1 MAIRGTIDGRSL
13 ANLLREFYLARRT
26 GVLEVVQPEAEYHF
40 HVVQGDLHLSKG
52 HPLAT
57 TLREFLRL
65 QGIARRSYSSAI
77 DSPPERAAA
86 LRLLGELVDRMTLAL
101 ADVKTGAFM
110 FSDDLA
116 KLPVDLLGPFPTS
129 YLIMALA
136 VHELDEQQLLQHL
149 GGLGRSLVANT
160 QAPALSQMFSIDPS
174 EMYLLS
180 RAERPIAVGDLI
192 QQLPG
197 DRFKA
202 LRQIARLESVDLL
215 QTAEKASDAHD
226 LRAPQGDLLQSMV
239 HRFRERIGQRLVK
252 QPLELAPEQHRALLA
267 DLVAR
272 VGSMSHY
279 ELLGVGFHDDED
291 AVTRAYEELA
301 RKVHPDHLL
310 RLNLKGRESAVNL
323 LFERATLAYL
333 TLADTE
339 RRAIYNQE
347 AGIESSRPASEGER
361 DVEQRAVARDHYQR
375 AVELVENE
383 DYHFAL
389 ELVRQA
395 LRTEQRP
402 EYFALLGKIQSKN
415 PNWLGKAADSYRQA
429 IHHDPNNPHYRVA
442 LGRLLARTGD
452 SQRAKVHYRAALQ
465 QAPESREAIEAL
477 RELEGDRTLGS
488 KSGWLI
494 VEKIKKLLEP
504 KTEETS

>member
-13 ANLLREFYLARRT
+13 AKLLREFYLSRRT
-26 GVLEVVQPEAEYHF
+26 GVLEIVQPEAEYHF

-52 HPLAT
+52 HPLAA

-65 QGIARRSYSSAI
+65 QEIARRSYSSAI
-77 DSPPERAAA
+77 DSPPERAGA
-86 LRLLGELVDRMTLAL
+86 LRLLGELVDRMTTAL
-101 ADVKTGAFM
+101 SDVKTGEFH

-116 KLPVDLLGPFPTS
+116 KLPVDLLGPFPTG
-129 YLIMALA
+129 YLIMSLA
-136 VHELDEQQLLQHL
+136 VHELGEPELLKQL
-149 GGLGRSLVANT
+149 GGLSRSLIANT

-180 RAERPIAVGDLI
+180 RAERPVSVGDLI

-202 LRQIARLESVDLL
+202 LRQIARLEAVDLL
-215 QTAEKASDAHD
+215 QTAETGTDS
-226 LRAPQGDLLQSMV
+226 LSPNQPEGDLLQSMV
-239 HRFRERIGQRLVK
+239 HRFRERIGERLVSE
-252 QPLELAPEQHRALLA
+252 PVSMSPERHREWIAG
-267 DLVAR
+267 LVAR
-272 VGSMSHY
+272 IGSMSHY

-301 RKVHPDHLL
+301 RKVHPNHLQ
-310 RLNLKGRESAVNL
+310 RLGLQGRESAINL

-333 TLADTE
+333 TLADSE
-339 RRAIYNQE
+339 RRAFYNQE
-347 AGIESSRPASEGER
+347 AGIESSRPPSEGER
-361 DVEQRAVARDHYQR
+361 DAEQRQVARGHYER
-375 AVELVENE
+375 AAELVENE

-395 LRTEQRP
+395 LRSDQRP

-415 PNWLGKAADSYRQA
+415 PNWLAKAADSYRQA
-429 IHHDPNNPHYRVA
+429 IHLDGDNPHYRVA
-442 LGRLLARTGD
+442 LGKLLARTGD

-465 QAPESREAIEAL
+465 KAPESLEAKDAL
-477 RELEGDRTLGS
+477 RELEGNNTMGSRT
-488 KSGWLI
+488 GWLI
-494 VEKIKKLLEP
+494 VEKIKKLLDS
-504 KTEETS
+504 KNEEAS